1 MTIDIQVL
9 ETERLILR
17 GWREDDL
24 DAYAAMMADPEVTRF
39 IGGVQ
44 TRNDC
49 WRSIA
54 AIIGHW
60 VLRGHGMWAVERKND
75 NALIGRIGV
84 WRPEGWPATEVVW
97 TLGRP
102 YWRQG
107 YATEAARASLD
118 WGFRTLPVPQ
128 LISLINAEN
137 FASQNVAK
145 RLGYTKAGQATIS
158 VYGMSFTGDVWK
170 MPRTCWSP
178 QK

>member
-1 MTIDIQVL
+1 MSINVPVV

-24 DAYAAMMADPEVTRF
+24 DAYAQMMADPEVARF

-60 VLRGHGMWAVERKND
+60 VLRGHGMWAVERKHD
-75 NALIGRIGV
+75 NALVGRIGV
-84 WRPEGWPATEVVW
+84 WRPEGWPDTEVVW

-102 YWRQG
+102 YWKQG
-107 YATEAARASLD
+107 YATEAAKASLD
-118 WGFRTLPVPQ
+118 FGFKTLSVPR
-128 LISLINAEN
+128 LVSIINSEN

-145 RLGYTKAGQATIS
+145 RLRYTKAGQATIS
-158 VYGMSFTGDVWK
+158 VYGMSFTGDVWE
-170 MPRTCWSP
+170 MPRTRWSSG
-178 QK
+178 

>member
-1 MTIDIQVL
+1 MSSIPTL
-9 ETERLILR
+9 ETERLRLR

-24 DAYAAMMADPEVTRF
+24 DGYTAMMSDPEVTRF

-60 VLRGHGMWAVERKND
+60 VLRGHGMWAVERKSD
-75 NALIGRIGV
+75 GALVGRIGV

-97 TLGRP
+97 ALGRP

-107 YATEAARASLD
+107 YATEAAKASLD
-118 WGFRTLPVPQ
+118 FGFKTLSVPQ
-128 LISLINAEN
+128 LVSVIDPEN
-137 FASQNVAK
+137 FASLNVAK
-145 RLGYTKAGQATIS
+145 RLGYTKGGRSTITI
-158 VYGMSFTGDVWK
+158 YGRSFSGDLWE
-170 MPRTCWSP
+170 MPSDRWLSR
-178 QK
+178 

>member
-1 MTIDIQVL
+1 MIFDIPIL
-9 ETERLILR
+9 ETERLTLR

-44 TRNDC
+44 TRADC
-49 WRSIA
+49 WRTLA
-54 AIIGHW
+54 AMIGHW
-60 VLRGHGMWAVERKND
+60 VLRGHGMWAVERKHD

-97 TLGRP
+97 TLARHC
-102 YWRQG
+102 WKQG

-118 WGFRTLPVPQ
+118 WGFKTLPVPQ

-145 RLGYTKAGQATIS
+145 RLGYTKGGQATIS
-158 VYGMSFTGDVWK
+158 VYGMSFTGDVWE
-170 MPRTCWSP
+170 MPRTRWSLS
-178 QK
+178 